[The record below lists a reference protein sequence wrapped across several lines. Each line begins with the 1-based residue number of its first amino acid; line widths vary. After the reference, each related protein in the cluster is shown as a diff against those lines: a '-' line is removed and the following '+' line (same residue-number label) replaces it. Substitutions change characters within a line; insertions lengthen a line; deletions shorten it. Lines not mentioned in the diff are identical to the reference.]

1 MNERQFHFQDLPVER
16 FRHIFKYLVSHDLV
30 NPFERLNQQFDIM
43 LAQQS
48 LCLPNNRQMSI
59 QLYCHYLKKIVSKHA
74 SQIVYFHL
82 SERSA
87 PCAIDYFLS
96 EVPLNN
102 LSKIQPLSLDVSYHR
117 FYCDQYDE
125 CFDFGI
131 AIQVLN
137 CLPQL
142 HSLYLRLAKLLTE
155 LLNNGRLPQLQ
166 NLRVT
171 FSMTH
176 DNIENKLLLPIPLKQ
191 AFAPELRHIN
201 LKIFAGAAWVL
212 TFFEDL
218 QRYSQLDRMPI
229 SSYEGFAD

>member
-1 MNERQFHFQDLPVER
+1 MDKRHFHFQDLPVER
-16 FRHIFKYLVSHDLV
+16 FRHIFKYLAPHDL
-30 NPFERLNQQFDIM
+30 L
-43 LAQQS
+43 
-48 LCLPNNRQMSI
+48 SI
-59 QLYCHYLKKIVSKHA
+59 NGCSR
-74 SQIVYFHL
+74 
-82 SERSA
+82 E
-87 PCAIDYFLS
+87 
-96 EVPLNN
+96 
-102 LSKIQPLSLDVSYHR
+102 
-117 FYCDQYDE
+117 
-125 CFDFGI
+125 
-131 AIQVLN
+131 
-137 CLPQL
+137 
-142 HSLYLRLAKLLTE
+142 LLTE

-218 QRYSQLDRMPI
+218 QRYSQLDRMTI

>member
-1 MNERQFHFQDLPVER
+1 L
-16 FRHIFKYLVSHDLV
+16 
-30 NPFERLNQQFDIM
+30 
-43 LAQQS
+43 
-48 LCLPNNRQMSI
+48 SI
-59 QLYCHYLKKIVSKHA
+59 NGCSR
-74 SQIVYFHL
+74 
-82 SERSA
+82 E
-87 PCAIDYFLS
+87 
-96 EVPLNN
+96 
-102 LSKIQPLSLDVSYHR
+102 
-117 FYCDQYDE
+117 
-125 CFDFGI
+125 
-131 AIQVLN
+131 
-137 CLPQL
+137 
-142 HSLYLRLAKLLTE
+142 LLTE

-218 QRYSQLDRMPI
+218 QRYSQLDRMTI